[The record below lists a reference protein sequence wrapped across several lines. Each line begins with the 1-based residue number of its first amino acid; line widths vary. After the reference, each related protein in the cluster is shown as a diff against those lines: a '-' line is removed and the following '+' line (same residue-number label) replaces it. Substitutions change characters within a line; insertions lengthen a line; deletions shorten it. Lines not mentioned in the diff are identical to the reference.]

1 MAPRVIYLGLAAIVF
16 LIEVAIAQGQ
26 VKLPGLSASF
36 IRGSLGDVLVIV
48 LVYLAIRGSV
58 AWAPATATI
67 AAIGL
72 GFIVEGLQF
81 FHLAD
86 LIGLKK
92 GSVARLVLGS
102 TFSWEDLLM
111 YLLGGY
117 CALALDRRYLARRVA
132 H

>member
-1 MAPRVIYLGLAAIVF
+1 
-16 LIEVAIAQGQ
+16 VAIAKGL
-26 VKLPGLSASF
+26 VKLPGVSVSF
-36 IRGSLGDVLVIV
+36 IRGSVGDILVIV

-72 GFIVEGLQF
+72 GFVVEGLQLI
-81 FHLAD
+81 HLAD
-86 LIGLKK
+86 LLGLNKD
-92 GSVARLVLGS
+92 SVARLVLGS

-111 YLLGGY
+111 YLIGGY
-117 CALALDRRYLARRVA
+117 CALALDRWHLARRVA